1 MAIEF
6 EDIQKAS
13 NTVNQRFQRYKE
25 CYIGEPS
32 FDQAFKSVLVN
43 TFHQIHQA
51 SPDVLIKYTEG
62 FLTAINGLEK
72 LTNSELRLP
81 NNKLLEKTNIEIQ
94 GQIQFQGASEA
105 LVFFLSWRQNKKTQG
120 GFSCQ
125 PKDILATMKNAALG
139 ITIA

>member
-6 EDIQKAS
+6 EDIQNAS

-51 SPDVLIKYTEG
+51 SPDVLIK
-62 FLTAINGLEK
+62 
-72 LTNSELRLP
+72 
-81 NNKLLEKTNIEIQ
+81 
-94 GQIQFQGASEA
+94 
-105 LVFFLSWRQNKKTQG
+105 
-120 GFSCQ
+120 
-125 PKDILATMKNAALG
+125 
-139 ITIA
+139 